1 MEKVENRKIY
11 TQEQFYKIVHRE
23 QKIYTKE
30 ELKKAKDNFIK
41 FVKKSKTYF
50 S

>member
-11 TQEQFYKIVHRE
+11 TQEQFYKIVHEKR
-23 QKIYTKE
+23 KIYTKE
-30 ELKKAKDNFIK
+30 ELKKAKDNLIK
-41 FVKKSKTYF
+41 FVKKRTTYF